1 MKKLHIAAI
10 TVSGLAAAMVGLA
23 AHASP
28 TELPT
33 VSPIVHWYRIPP
45 LDRRLPADR
54 HCPEGRHQRAPQR
67 PLTLS
72 STQGHPSAGAP
83 LRAGAR
89 PGQPIQSRAPSLVLQ
104 GCGACTRPQGG

>member
-10 TVSGLAAAMVGLA
+10 TVSGLAAALVGLA

-33 VSPIVHWYRIPP
+33 VSPIASGIEHHHSIDDFQPTVTVPKV
-45 LDRRLPADR
+45 DTSVR
-54 HCPEGRHQRAPQR
+54 HG

-72 STQGHPSAGAP
+72 STQGHPSPGAP
-83 LRAGAR
+83 VV
-89 PGQPIQSRAPSLVLQ
+89 RAPGLGTAINRSNRRSRWPA
-104 GCGACTRPQGG
+104 G

>member
-33 VSPIVHWYRIPP
+33 VPPIATGIQHHHSIDDFQPTVTVPKV
-45 LDRRLPADR
+45 DTGVR
-54 HCPEGRHQRAPQR
+54 HSGR
-67 PLTLS
+67 
-72 STQGHPSAGAP
+72 
-83 LRAGAR
+83 
-89 PGQPIQSRAPSLVLQ
+89 
-104 GCGACTRPQGG
+104 